1 MPVCAACTKERTI
14 TVRCASCGREHCMK
28 HFQGHECAHK
38 QLVDFKDLPTPLA
51 TGAFT
56 KVSKI

>member
-1 MPVCAACTKERTI
+1 
-14 TVRCASCGREHCMK
+14 MK